1 MAETVVAVL
10 IFTLVGT
17 AALTG
22 LSATL
27 NVGSKAESQAAAERL
42 GRNQMEYLFS
52 LDYRQPP
59 ATYPAVS
66 APPGYAV
73 SAVAEGLVLN
83 DPNIEKVVV
92 TVSRD
97 GRAVLVLE
105 TLRLME

>member
-27 NVGSKAESQAAAERL
+27 NVGSKAETQAAAERL

-52 LDYRQPP
+52 LDYQEPP

-83 DPNIEKVVV
+83 DPSIEKVVV

-105 TLRLME
+105 TLRLMD